1 MADQLLGTKRGQ
13 EALAVEVTKRQKQL
27 NAARELQRPDLLTPA
42 QPAQPVENPYDV
54 PQRPCEGRRTLEWQQ
69 IEVYMEQQHLY
80 EPVEDAAADYRL
92 ESLTPTTASITP
104 SGSRPSSAT
113 SHGTFPFRTSAAT
126 VNLAGGHED
135 MNIFVKEFKSG
146 DPSTTYFYLI
156 LVTLTP
162 PHY

>member
-1 MADQLLGTKRGQ
+1 MTWEQNYAVIAALEGLTDQDL
-13 EALAVEVTKRQKQL
+13 
-27 NAARELQRPDLLTPA
+27 RE
-42 QPAQPVENPYDV
+42 
-54 PQRPCEGRRTLEWQQ
+54 
-69 IEVYMEQQHLY
+69 I
-80 EPVEDAAADYRL
+80 EDAEVSAADYVIEL
-92 ESLTPTTASITP
+92 GTPTTATTP
-104 SGSRPSSAT
+104 SGTRPSSASGSGSGD
-113 SHGTFPFRTSAAT
+113 SHFPFRTSAAT